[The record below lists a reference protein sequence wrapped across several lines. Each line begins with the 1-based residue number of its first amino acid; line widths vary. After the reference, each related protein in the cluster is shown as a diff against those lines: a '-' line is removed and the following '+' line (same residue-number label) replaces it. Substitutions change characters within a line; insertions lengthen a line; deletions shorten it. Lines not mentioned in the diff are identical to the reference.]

1 MVFLKLATALLV
13 GILSALSS
21 VYPPVTLIV
30 TGVMMVLIAAEDVTD
45 PSRKRTALRI
55 GTAVCA
61 LLTGILSGH
70 WWGFPAAACVTVHPI
85 MGTVAAVVSYAIFAA
100 TGIVSTKMPGV
111 REVSGESAG
120 RHAAELIFTAAVL
133 GICVALLFLLRR
145 LLLLSEDR
153 RRTERQRL
161 SATVA
166 SEMHERRLNREL
178 AQQSFASE
186 KNARLMERENISR
199 NIHNNVGHSITAAI
213 MTLDAADMLFEA
225 KPEEARKRMN
235 DANERIRGSL
245 ESIRSAVRALDDE
258 DASVPLEDLRRYL
271 ENIVEG
277 FTMDTELKVSQSYAV
292 YSEEILIPKEHAEF
306 LTGVLRECFSNGV
319 RHGNADR
326 FAVSL
331 LADSGHVRLTV
342 TDNGKS
348 GFTPDNREELIR
360 NGFGLKKIE
369 AYAKRCGG
377 SASFTND
384 EGFKTIVELPFTAGV

>member
-1 MVFLKLATALLV
+1 MVFLKLAIALLA

-30 TGVMMVLIAAEDVTD
+30 TGVMLVLIAAEDVTD

-61 LLTGILSGH
+61 LLMGVLSGH

-85 MGTVAAVVSYAIFAA
+85 PGTLAAVVSYVIFAA
-100 TGIVSTKMPGV
+100 AGVVSTKMPGV

-120 RHAAELIFTAAVL
+120 RHIAELIFAAAVL
-133 GICVALLFLLRR
+133 GTVVAVLFLLRR
-145 LLLLSEDR
+145 LLLIQENR
-153 RRTERQRL
+153 RRTEQQRL

-178 AQQSFASE
+178 AQQSYSAE
-186 KNARLMERENISR
+186 KNARLLERENISR

-213 MTLDAADMLFEA
+213 MTLDAADMLFET

-258 DASVPLEDLRRYL
+258 DASVPIEDLRRYL

-277 FTMDTELKVSQSYAV
+277 FTMDTELQVSQSYDV
-292 YSEEILIPKEHAEF
+292 YSAEVLVPKEHAEF
-306 LTGVLRECFSNGV
+306 LTGVLQECFSNGV
-319 RHGNADR
+319 RHGKADR
-326 FAVSL
+326 FVVSL
-331 LADSGHVRLTV
+331 LADAGHVKLTV

-348 GFTPDNREELIR
+348 GFSSDNREELIR

-384 EGFKTIVELPFTAGV
+384 EGFKTVVELPFTAGV

>member
-1 MVFLKLATALLV
+1 MVFLKLAIALLT

-21 VYPPVTLIV
+21 GYPPVTFVV
-30 TGVMMVLIAAEDVTD
+30 TGVLMVLVAAEDVTE
-45 PSRKRTALRI
+45 PSRKSTALRI

-61 LLTGILSGH
+61 LLMGILSGH
-70 WWGFPAAACVTVHPI
+70 WWGFLAAACVTVHPVC
-85 MGTVAAVVSYAIFAA
+85 GTLAAAAVYAVLAGA
-100 TGIVSTKMPGV
+100 GVVSTKMPGA
-111 REVSGESAG
+111 REVAGESVG
-120 RHAAELIFTAAVL
+120 RHAAEMIITAAVL
-133 GICVALLFLLRR
+133 AIGVAVLFLLRR
-145 LLLLSEDR
+145 LLLVQEDR

-161 SATVA
+161 TATVA
-166 SEMHERRLNREL
+166 SEMRERRLNREL
-178 AQQSFASE
+178 TQQSFAAE

-225 KPEEARKRMN
+225 KPEEARKRMH

-245 ESIRSAVRALDDE
+245 DSIRSAVRALDDE
-258 DASVPLEDLRRYL
+258 DASVPIEDLRRYL

-277 FTMDTELKVSQSYAV
+277 FTMDTKMQVSQAYDV
-292 YSEEILIPKEHAEF
+292 YSEEVLVPKEHAEF

-326 FAVSL
+326 FGVSL
-331 LADSGHVRLTV
+331 MADAGHVKLTV

-348 GFTPDNREELIR
+348 GFNPDNREELIQ

-377 SASFTND
+377 SASFEND
-384 EGFKTIVELPFTAGV
+384 EGFKTVVELPFTAGV